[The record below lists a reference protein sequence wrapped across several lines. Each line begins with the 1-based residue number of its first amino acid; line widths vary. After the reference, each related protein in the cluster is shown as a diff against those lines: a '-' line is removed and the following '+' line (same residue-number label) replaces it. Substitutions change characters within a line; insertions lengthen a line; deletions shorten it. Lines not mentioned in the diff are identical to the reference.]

1 MSETPAE
8 PDQHLK
14 RAWNIVGL
22 VAEVDADVADADAP
36 ADAVQPRR
44 AGGARGQRADSADI
58 VEAEQLQAV
67 APAERV
73 LEIDERHRVADLL
86 LEVVAEHR
94 PDAANGELALR
105 RPGPGRPPTHPTHTA
120 HLVGG

>member
-1 MSETPAE
+1 MSETPSE

-14 RAWNIVGL
+14 RAWNIVDL

-44 AGGARGQRADSADI
+44 AGSGRRRAGAADV

-86 LEVVAEHR
+86 FEVVAEHR
-94 PDAANGELALR
+94 PDAAHPELA
-105 RPGPGRPPTHPTHTA
+105 
-120 HLVGG
+120 